1 MRKMMK
7 FLRIGLMALVL
18 ANAIAPSVS
27 MAQWTGET
35 WDPKNILTKPTP
47 ISNAADL
54 GNATTTDTTNSVKT
68 GNSGGGSGD
77 IFNILQSKLY
87 STLVDLRQIVYVISG
102 FGLVMFA
109 VAAIFNKISY
119 KHLGY
124 IMIGLSLLSLMFPF
138 LEYFSGYALEKKE
151 QTQLTFDNYL
161 AASDYTRIRG
171 ELNSDV
177 LNGNGEGQTALTAEE
192 IAQKRAENEANAL
205 QGIDGSGLA
214 AGISGGGSSGLAG
227 AAQREAAINAGCN
240 PSTMKG
246 GWNASTGTRTVC
258 SVGTDGKVQVTQE
271 ACQGTIKNGSCTKTF
286 GQIVSDGW
294 GTVKDAIQV
303 GLGAGQA
310 FGNTMGAILDSGVV
324 VKTIG
329 DIFSSDM
336 GFIDKIYYAGNLASN
351 TWGNNG
357 NVTRDLYSIIG
368 GLQNMTQSAG
378 NTANRWSTDYENNPT
393 GSNPFADFMNLLGG
407 YGQQA
412 NEMIS
417 KKTVHVNEVADV
429 GADIHTQSNNVNA
442 MIARFTGTGGSWADK
457 WRAVFGGR

>member
-18 ANAIAPSVS
+18 AFSTAPNAS
-27 MAQWTGET
+27 MAQWTGQT
-35 WDPKNILTKPTP
+35 WDPQNKLTKPTP
-47 ISNAADL
+47 ISGAADL
-54 GNATTTDTTNSVKT
+54 RNTNTTENVKT
-68 GNSGGGSGD
+68 GNSGSSAASGE

-87 STLVDLRQIVYVISG
+87 STLVDLRKIVYVISG

-177 LNGNGEGQTALTAEE
+177 LNGDGEGQRALTAEE
-192 IAQKRAENEANAL
+192 IAQKKAENEANAL
-205 QGIDGSGLA
+205 QKIDGSGLTP
-214 AGISGGGSSGLAG
+214 GSGGGLAG

-246 GWNASTGTRTVC
+246 GWNPSTGTRTVC
-258 SVGTDGKVQVTQE
+258 SVGTDGNIQATQE
-271 ACQGTIKNGSCTKTF
+271 VCQGTIKNGSCTKTF

-294 GTVKDAIQV
+294 GSVKDAIQV

-310 FGNTMGAILDSGVV
+310 FGNTMGAILDSGAAVNQ
-324 VKTIG
+324 IG
-329 DIFSSDM
+329 AIMNSDM
-336 GFIDKIYYAGNLASN
+336 GFIDKIYYAGNLAAN

-357 NVTRDLYSIIG
+357 QVTRDLYGIIG
-368 GLQNMTQSAG
+368 GLQNMTQHAG
-378 NTANRWSTDYENNPT
+378 DTANRWSTDYENNPT
-393 GSNPFADFMNLLGG
+393 GSNPFTDFMNMLGG

-412 NEMIS
+412 NDAIS
-417 KKTVHVNEVADV
+417 QTTGHVNQ
-429 GADIHTQSNNVNA
+429 GASVTSDIHTQSNNINA

-457 WRAVFGGR
+457 WRAIFGGK